1 MKASVARVWNVITA
15 TRAGIITMKTN
26 CRRRGCLNFAIL
38 WGRNV
43 LSVMRGK
50 DKLNEKGE
58 RAKTAFLARAWVT
71 GRNQTLPRMP
81 Y

>member
-1 MKASVARVWNVITA
+1 MKASVALGVE
-15 TRAGIITMKTN
+15 
-26 CRRRGCLNFAIL
+26 
-38 WGRNV
+38 RNHCHKDRNHYHENE
-43 LSVMRGK
+43 LQAKRMFELCDIMGTECSFCHAGK

-71 GRNQTLPRMP
+71 EGTKRCLRMP